1 MYFICKMKEDIQIRT
16 AIFTEE
22 FKTFLF
28 SSNDKVKVKC
38 AYIIEMIETQ
48 KVLTEKFIK
57 KLQNTEFYEMRI
69 SVGFNEY
76 RTILFSINA
85 ENIIQATEIVF
96 LNSFLKK
103 DTKDYKKAIEEARKI
118 LENFL
123 KDKDNE

>member
-1 MYFICKMKEDIQIRT
+1 MYYICKMKEDIQIRT

>member
-1 MYFICKMKEDIQIRT
+1 
-16 AIFTEE
+16 
-22 FKTFLF
+22 
-28 SSNDKVKVKC
+28 
-38 AYIIEMIETQ
+38 
-48 KVLTEKFIK
+48 
-57 KLQNTEFYEMRI
+57 MRI

>member
-1 MYFICKMKEDIQIRT
+1 MYYICKMKEDIQIRT

-38 AYIIEMIETQ
+38 AYIIEIIETQ

>member
-1 MYFICKMKEDIQIRT
+1 MC
-16 AIFTEE
+16 
-22 FKTFLF
+22 F
-28 SSNDKVKVKC
+28 STSILDGFEYHTLGN
-38 AYIIEMIETQ
+38 T
-48 KVLTEKFIK
+48 TIK